1 MRVNTF
7 FAVVAIAFFANPIV
21 QADIIIDLG
30 GGWQATIFNDEQ
42 VDLIVDFVDLDQD
55 ILVLQK
61 FANFTQI
68 DPETGL
74 PAALSIAF
82 QQIAPDEETVS
93 HILLTDMFLFN
104 DTGVNWSSFREI
116 LLGTSVAFDPVASA
130 DFSIDPFSQMSF
142 NDDNTE
148 VIFSGGLI
156 ANGSIWTP
164 GLDSGALYIDVD
176 LSQDNPVSF
185 ILKELP
191 VPAPGA
197 LLLLTCSALFT
208 NSRRRRR

>member
-1 MRVNTF
+1 MK
-7 FAVVAIAFFANPIV
+7 IQAFFALVGATILVTPAV
-21 QADIIIDLG
+21 QADVIIDLG

-42 VDLIVDFVDLDQD
+42 VDLVVDLVDIDQD

-61 FANFTQI
+61 FADFTQI
-68 DPETGL
+68 DPKTGL
-74 PAALSIAF
+74 PTPLSIAF
-82 QQIAPDEETVS
+82 QQIARDEDTVS
-93 HILLTDMFLFN
+93 HILITDMFVFN
-104 DTGVNWSSFREI
+104 DTGVNWSSFREV

-130 DFSIDPFSQMSF
+130 DFSIDPFIQMAF

-148 VIFSGGLI
+148 VTFSGGLI

-176 LSQDNPVSF
+176 LSQDDPVAF

-191 VPAPGA
+191 VPVPGA
-197 LLLLTCSALFT
+197 LLLLTCSVLFARG
-208 NSRRRRR
+208 RRRR

>member
-1 MRVNTF
+1 MRTNAL
-7 FAVVAIAFFANPIV
+7 FAAVTASILVTQVA

-30 GGWQATIFNDEQ
+30 GGWQATIFNEEQ
-42 VDLIVDFVDLDQD
+42 VDLVVDFVDLDQD

-61 FANFTQI
+61 FADFTQI
-68 DPETGL
+68 DPDTGL

-116 LLGTSVAFDPVASA
+116 LLGSSVEFDPIASA
-130 DFSIDPFSQMSF
+130 GFSFDPFNEMLFSDDNKQITFSDGSID
-142 NDDNTE
+142 
-148 VIFSGGLI
+148 
-156 ANGSIWTP
+156 NGSIWTP
-164 GLDSGALYIDVD
+164 GLVSGALYINVD
-176 LSQDNPVSF
+176 LSQDSPVSF

-191 VPAPGA
+191 VPAPSA
-197 LLLLTCSALFT
+197 LLLFACSALFPL
-208 NSRRRRR
+208 SRRRR